1 MTIVYHDGVPT
12 LYYGDTPFQIGDLDY
27 LIRSLLV
34 VNGQGERESFLRSVL
49 ENFSLVEVQPLL
61 LEMLAREAPT
71 STPDRAKALITFLK
85 SSLDKTIPILD
96 RTIESLLVDEPSGLR
111 TRILNG
117 LMGYSAFD
125 PEQLFPN
132 RKVDEDWREEEGPF
146 RGPWLNNELIYIGEL
161 VHASPWRLLKSK
173 NFGRKCLRTLRGLL
187 GQYDLDFGMY
197 FPYWISPRGLT
208 PIRANKSKGFSPSY
222 TVCWLPPVK
231 KEND

>member
-1 MTIVYHDGVPT
+1 MTILHHNGVPT
-12 LYYGDTPFQIGDLDY
+12 LYYGDTPFQIGDLNY

-49 ENFSLVEVQPLL
+49 ENFSLDELQPLL

-71 STPDRAKALITFLK
+71 STADRAQALITFIK
-85 SSLDKTIPILD
+85 SSVDESTVPILN

-117 LMGYSAFD
+117 LTGYSAFD
-125 PEQLFPN
+125 PEQLFPK
-132 RKVDEDWREEEGPF
+132 RKPDENSRHPINIRRKEEDPF

-161 VHASPWRLLKSK
+161 VHASPWRLLAAS
-173 NFGRKCLRTLRGLL
+173 NFGRKCLRTLKYLL
-187 GQYDLDFGMY
+187 SQYDLDLGMY
-197 FPYWISPRGLT
+197 FPNWISPRGLA
-208 PIRANKSKGFSPSY
+208 PIKAGKII
-222 TVCWLPPVK
+222 CWLPPVK